1 MLSLARPDVTVSSD
15 ALDAN
20 PWLLTVENGTLDLR
34 TAKLREHRP
43 EDLITKLAP
52 VEYHSGAPAPRF
64 EQFFRKTLISD
75 DLIGFVRRMVG
86 FSPGPSRN
94 GYLQS
99 FGAPARTARARLWS
113 TYRTREEPVFII
125 HSRSRKALIGRRLGR
140 P

>member
-64 EQFFRKTLISD
+64 EQFFRETLISA

-86 FSPGPSRN
+86 FSLRVHRGTGICSP
-94 GYLQS
+94 L
-99 FGAPARTARARLWS
+99 
-113 TYRTREEPVFII
+113 
-125 HSRSRKALIGRRLGR
+125 GRRQERQEHVCGAHTGR
-140 P
+140 AKSPCS